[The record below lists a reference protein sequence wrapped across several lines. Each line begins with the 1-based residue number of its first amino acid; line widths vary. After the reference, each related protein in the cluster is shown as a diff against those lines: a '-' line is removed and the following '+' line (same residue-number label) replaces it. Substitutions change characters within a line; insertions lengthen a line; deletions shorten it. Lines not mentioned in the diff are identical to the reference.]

1 MKKEFDAET
10 VRRLLDELKG
20 RLSAKGIRGTIK
32 VAGGAAMLLNYP
44 SDPDVRVTTDIDALI
59 EPNEAI
65 DEVVAQMAADLGLP
79 RRWLNSAGRSWL
91 RVTGVETSDL
101 VDVSVATP
109 KELIAMKLA
118 AGRDKD
124 AADLAIIARHEG
136 ISDPVVLVD
145 IAYEI
150 YGQDAVELPDGR
162 PSYIVFANDVISEA
176 SRAGRRGRRP
186 PGVVELS

>member
-1 MKKEFDAET
+1 MKKEFDAAT
-10 VRRLLDELKG
+10 VRRLLDALKG
-20 RLSAKGIRGTIK
+20 RLSVKGIKGTIK

-59 EPNEAI
+59 EPCEAI
-65 DEVVAQMAADLGLP
+65 DDVVAQMAADLGLP

-91 RVTGVETSDL
+91 RVTGEGTNDL

-136 ISDPVVLVD
+136 ISDASVLVD
-145 IAYEI
+145 FAYEI
-150 YGQDAVELPDGR
+150 SGQDPVELPDGR
-162 PSYIVFANDVISEA
+162 PSYLVFAEDVISEA
-176 SRAGRRGRRP
+176 SRASRRSRRS
-186 PGVVELS
+186 PGIVELD